1 MSKKRGGKCLN
12 GCCPN
17 GRYSSRT
24 HKSNRIFL
32 GDATDKPYGGLLPN
46 LTRKTGMQDLSYYYI
61 QVRGPTNSAVLYSWL
76 KSVAE
81 EYNRKGFEPKSIQQL
96 SQILTRSPLFNKVGK
111 EAQRAESVNNYTY
124 EYPLW
129 DIHDVDEVAQR
140 IVSKTHRI
148 TIKRYAAVL
157 QKAITELEVAA

>member
-1 MSKKRGGKCLN
+1 MSKRRGGICTL

-24 HKSNRIFL
+24 HKSERIFL
-32 GDATDKPYGGLLPN
+32 GDATDKPYAGLLPN

-96 SQILTRSPLFNKVGK
+96 SQILTRSPLFNKIGK
-111 EAQRAESVNNYTY
+111 ESQWAESVQNYTY

-129 DIHDVDEVAQR
+129 DIHDVNEVAQR

-148 TIKRYAAVL
+148 SSKRYAAIL
-157 QKAITELEVAA
+157 QKAIKELEGTA

>member
-1 MSKKRGGKCLN
+1 
-12 GCCPN
+12 
-17 GRYSSRT
+17 
-24 HKSNRIFL
+24 
-32 GDATDKPYGGLLPN
+32 
-46 LTRKTGMQDLSYYYI
+46 MQDLSYYYI

-96 SQILTRSPLFNKVGK
+96 SQILTRSPLFNKIGK
-111 EAQRAESVNNYTY
+111 ESQWAESVQNYTY

-129 DIHDVDEVAQR
+129 DIHDVNEVAQR

-148 TIKRYAAVL
+148 SSKRYAAIL
-157 QKAITELEVAA
+157 QKAIKELEGTA